1 MISKCANPA
10 CSTRFL
16 YLHEGKLF
24 RFEREAK
31 EDTEL
36 LLGFDT
42 TLHKHSRGVEFY
54 WLCATCATPAASF
67 LRQDV
72 NDRARAPPLAPDP
85 NEIRDC
91 NPSRQKREFG
101 FLFRPVRLTVRRAA
115 FRRRWVFK
123 S

>member
-10 CSTRFL
+10 CSTRFF

-42 TLHKHSRGVEFY
+42 TLHKHSRGVEVY
-54 WLCATCATPAASF
+54 WLCRTCAAKMTLVPRHGSRVVPPPLHLRLKAASWRRYR
-67 LRQDV
+67 RQR
-72 NDRARAPPLAPDP
+72 N
-85 NEIRDC
+85 
-91 NPSRQKREFG
+91 
-101 FLFRPVRLTVRRAA
+101 RLLGYRY
-115 FRRRWVFK
+115 
-123 S
+123 

>member
-54 WLCATCATPAASF
+54 WLCATCAAKMTLVRRKGSGVVPRQLHGLLKAAS
-67 LRQDV
+67 
-72 NDRARAPPLAPDP
+72 
-85 NEIRDC
+85 
-91 NPSRQKREFG
+91 
-101 FLFRPVRLTVRRAA
+101 
-115 FRRRWVFK
+115 
-123 S
+123 

>member
-10 CSTRFL
+10 CSTRFF

-54 WLCATCATPAASF
+54 WLCTTCAAKMTLVRRKGSGVVPRQLHGLLKAAS
-67 LRQDV
+67 
-72 NDRARAPPLAPDP
+72 
-85 NEIRDC
+85 
-91 NPSRQKREFG
+91 
-101 FLFRPVRLTVRRAA
+101 
-115 FRRRWVFK
+115 
-123 S
+123 